1 MNQQLKE
8 DKKHMHGRDEIS
20 QWADFLL
27 PVLQLSTRLLRWKTI
42 SQTSLKLRVTTVSYK
57 LALAIYLHKD

>member
-8 DKKHMHGRDEIS
+8 DKKHMHGRDKIS

-27 PVLQLSTRLLRWKTI
+27 LVLQLST
-42 SQTSLKLRVTTVSYK
+42 
-57 LALAIYLHKD
+57 

>member
-27 PVLQLSTRLLRWKTI
+27 PVLQLSTQLT
-42 SQTSLKLRVTTVSYK
+42 
-57 LALAIYLHKD
+57 